1 MISRFGTYLLLLLKV
16 FRKPDKWEVYK
27 KQLIIEINSLGIE
40 SLGITAIISV
50 FMGAVVA
57 IQTAYNIDSPLIP
70 LKLIGFT
77 VRQSVILEF
86 SPTIISLILAG
97 KVGSRIASEIGTMR
111 VTEQID
117 ALDIMGINAPNFLI
131 FPKVTAAIL
140 INPVLIILSM
150 GFGIVGGYLVAATTN
165 LVTTQDYLEGIRDVF
180 EGFTIVYALIKTVV
194 FAFIITTISG
204 FEGYFV
210 RGGAID
216 VGSASTRAVVWSSIM
231 IILFNLILTQLL
243 LS

>member
-1 MISRFGTYLLLLLKV
+1 MISQFGRYLLLMLKV
-16 FRKPDKWEVYK
+16 FRGPDKWEVYK
-27 KQLIIEINSLGIE
+27 KQLITEIYSLGIE

-70 LKLIGFT
+70 MKLIGFT

-165 LVTTQDYLEGIRDVF
+165 LVTTQDYLDGIRDVF

>member
-1 MISRFGTYLLLLLKV
+1 MISRFGTYLLLMLKV

-27 KQLIIEINSLGIE
+27 KQLIVEIYSLGIE

-57 IQTAYNIDSPLIP
+57 IQTAYNIDNPLIP
-70 LKLIGFT
+70 MKLIGFT

-86 SPTIISLILAG
+86 SPTIVSLILAG

-117 ALDIMGINAPNFLI
+117 ALDIMGINAPNYLI
-131 FPKVTAAIL
+131 FPKVSAAIL

-150 GFGIVGGYLVAATTN
+150 AFGIFGGYLVSAFSN
-165 LVTTQDYLEGIRDVF
+165 LFTTQDYLVGIRDVF
-180 EGFTIVYALIKTVV
+180 EGFSVVYALIKTVV
-194 FAFIITTISG
+194 FAFIITTVAG
-204 FEGYFV
+204 FEGFMV
-210 RGGAID
+210 RCGAID
-216 VGSASTRAVVWSSIM
+216 VGAASTRAVVWSSIM

>member
-1 MISRFGTYLLLLLKV
+1 MVSRFGAYILLMLKV
-16 FRKPDKWEVYK
+16 FRRPDKMRVYR
-27 KQLIIEINSLGIE
+27 KQLLIEIYNLGIE
-40 SLGITAIISV
+40 SLGIVAIISI

-70 LKLIGFT
+70 LSTIGFT

-117 ALDIMGINAPNFLI
+117 ALEIMGINSSNYLI
-131 FPKVTAAIL
+131 FPKITAAMVINPIL
-140 INPVLIILSM
+140 IIISM
-150 GFGIVGGYLVAATTN
+150 GFGLVGGYLVASFTG
-165 LVTTQDYLEGIRDVF
+165 LFTTQDYLEGIRGWFDSY
-180 EGFTIVYALIKTVV
+180 TITYAIIKTII
-194 FAFIITTISG
+194 FAFIITSISG
-204 FEGYFV
+204 YEGYSV
-210 RGGAID
+210 KGGAIE
-216 VGSASTRAVVWSSIM
+216 VGAASTRAVVWSSIM
-231 IILFNLILTQLL
+231 IILFNLVLTQLL

>member
-1 MISRFGTYLLLLLKV
+1 MLKV
-16 FRKPDKWEVYK
+16 FRKPDKWNVYK
-27 KQLIIEINSLGIE
+27 KQIITEIYSLGIE

-57 IQTAYNIDSPLIP
+57 IQTAYNIDNPLIP
-70 LKLIGFT
+70 MKLIGFT

-140 INPVLIILSM
+140 INPALIILSM
-150 GFGIVGGYLVAATTN
+150 GFGIFGGYLVAASTN
-165 LVTTQDYLEGIRDVF
+165 LFTIQDYLVGIRDVF

-204 FEGYFV
+204 FEGYVV

>member
-1 MISRFGTYLLLLLKV
+1 MISQFGRYLLLMLKV
-16 FRKPDKWEVYK
+16 FRGPDKWEVYK
-27 KQLIIEINSLGIE
+27 KQLITEIYSLGIE

-70 LKLIGFT
+70 MKLIGFT

-165 LVTTQDYLEGIRDVF
+165 LVTTQDYLDGIRDVF

-210 RGGAID
+210 KGGAID

>member
-1 MISRFGTYLLLLLKV
+1 MVSRFGSYLLVMLQV
-16 FRKPDKWEVYK
+16 FRKPEKMSVYR
-27 KQLIIEINSLGIE
+27 KQLITEIYSLGVE
-40 SLGITAIISV
+40 SLGIVAIISV

-70 LKLIGFT
+70 LKMVGFT
-77 VRQSVILEF
+77 TRQSVILEF

-97 KVGSRIASEIGTMR
+97 KVGSRIASEVGTMR

-117 ALDIMGINAPNFLI
+117 ALEIMGINPANYLI
-131 FPKVTAAIL
+131 FPKVTAAMIF
-140 INPVLIILSM
+140 NPVIIILSM
-150 GFGIVGGYLVAATTN
+150 GFGLVGGYLVSVFTN
-165 LVTTQDYLEGIRDVF
+165 LFTPQDYIDGLRGWF

-194 FAFIITTISG
+194 FAFLITTISG
-204 FEGYFV
+204 FEGYTV
-210 RGGAID
+210 KGGAVE
-216 VGSASTRAVVWSSIM
+216 VGAASTRAVVWSSIM